1 MSTLTSTQQH
11 VLTLLAGGS
20 SVTAAA
26 KATGVHRNTIGNWRR
41 ACPEF
46 QQAFAVAKEEQEEHW
61 REEVDSLG
69 GLAISTLRDILECGP
84 FSAAM
89 SGKAAGLCLRAAI
102 AVIDRVQK
110 PAAQS
115 QTAAAAQRSPQLH
128 EEQSAG
134 PVQLVAEPPEQ
145 RPSPDPSPE
154 QAKSA
159 TSPEDLHTQGIAQS
173 DDSSKSDQSCTT
185 PKFRSDRIAAAE
197 RARMDAFDAAQTKE
211 RSATATR

>member
-1 MSTLTSTQQH
+1 MSKLTSTQQH

-46 QQAFAVAKEEQEEHW
+46 QQAFFAASEEQEQLW
-61 REEVDSLG
+61 REEVESLG

-102 AVIDRVQK
+102 AVIDRIHKPGSKIEAVASAQLQK
-110 PAAQS
+110 D
-115 QTAAAAQRSPQLH
+115 
-128 EEQSAG
+128 QSAE
-134 PVQLVAEPPEQ
+134 PVQLTAEPIERQP
-145 RPSPDPSPE
+145 P
-154 QAKSA
+154 
-159 TSPEDLHTQGIAQS
+159 
-173 DDSSKSDQSCTT
+173 SDQS
-185 PKFRSDRIAAAE
+185 PGPIP
-197 RARMDAFDAAQTKE
+197 
-211 RSATATR
+211 